1 MAGAGSEMS
10 DAASPTSARG
20 LSRRSRAVGPF
31 PSGAPGPPP
40 CSAPGRRGL
49 DRSLGRGVGGTGL
62 TSPET
67 PVRPALPPGR
77 MRWAF
82 RSAPP
87 EPRGP
92 RGLSDSTSGPTRLGL
107 EITRRGRP
115 GPGPSARRS
124 GTASLPA
131 ALPPPGSLR
140 ATAAAVRPS
149 THFPRDKPG
158 GRYPAWPTQRASGE
172 PAAGPAATVATS
184 ALPSRRPLAG
194 RSPAPPPRLAPLAP
208 PRARTPVC
216 CSTYLQ
222 SLLSSHHH
230 ILT

>member
-1 MAGAGSEMS
+1 M
-10 DAASPTSARG
+10 
-20 LSRRSRAVGPF
+20 GPF

-230 ILT
+230 MPWKRGRPGTLRLSPSAPGRRGRR